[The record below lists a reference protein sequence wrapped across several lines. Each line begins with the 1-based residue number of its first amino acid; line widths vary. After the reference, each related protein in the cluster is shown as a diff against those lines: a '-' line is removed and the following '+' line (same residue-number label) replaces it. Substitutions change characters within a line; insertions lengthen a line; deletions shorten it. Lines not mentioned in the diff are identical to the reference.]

1 MKQFYLLLLVF
12 ASNFFVQNLHHQ
24 MLSSQ
29 GSTSR
34 TSTGII
40 LRQTIGQ
47 QSAIGNYRDSYL
59 IAGLGFQQSDKIK
72 TSIPPVISDTT
83 TTYHNLFI
91 DKVNFQ
97 FSFPIAGPIKISLF
111 NITGRLVY
119 YKIKESIDNTLK
131 IDNLSFAQGDYFIKL
146 TAVNYS

>member
-1 MKQFYLLLLVF
+1 
-12 ASNFFVQNLHHQ
+12 

-47 QSAIGNYRDSYL
+47 QSAIVNYSDSNL
-59 IAGLGFQQSDKIK
+59 IARLGFQQSDKIK
-72 TSIPPVISDTT
+72 TSIPPFISDTT
-83 TTYHNLFI
+83 TNYPNPFI
-91 DKVNFQ
+91 DNVNFQ
-97 FSFPIAGPIKISLF
+97 FSFPIARPIKISLF

-131 IDNLSFAQGDYFIKL
+131 IDNLSFAQGDYFNKL